1 MKSKYLA
8 AALLGS
14 TLLTGVAFAE
24 TATTDRSGVNTR
36 LSTGTAS
43 GGLPS

>member
-24 TATTDRSGVNTR
+24 TATTDRSGVNTAVHR
-36 LSTGTAS
+36 TAS